1 MSANTARTEEQ
12 QAPDL
17 KVGIVKRVAQ
27 VLVVLAVQTAILF
40 LSSGRLDWAG
50 AWVFI
55 GLYLLGMV
63 VNASLLL
70 HYSPETIAERAEAR
84 GMKTWDKIVG
94 GLFGIMYFI
103 VMLLVAGLDVRFG
116 WTGQFPLAL
125 HIAGTVAFALGFAL
139 LIWSMVS
146 NAYFSTVVR
155 VEEDRGQAVCDTG
168 PYRFVRHPGY
178 IGAIVHSL
186 VVPLILGSWWAL
198 IPGALAALL
207 MIARTAL
214 EDKTLQEE
222 LDGYQDYAEQVRYRL
237 LPGIW

>member
-1 MSANTARTEEQ
+1 MSANTTRTEEQ

>member
-1 MSANTARTEEQ
+1 MSANTTRTEEQ

-40 LSSGRLDWAG
+40 LSSGRLDWAK

-84 GMKTWDKIVG
+84 GMKTWDKMVG

-116 WTGQFPLAL
+116 WTGRFPLAL

-222 LDGYQDYAEQVRYRL
+222 LDGYKEYGGQVCYRL

>member
-1 MSANTARTEEQ
+1 MSANTTRTEEQ

-40 LSSGRLDWAG
+40 LSSGRLDWAR

-84 GMKTWDKIVG
+84 GMKTWDKMVG

-222 LDGYQDYAEQVRYRL
+222 LDGYKEYGGQVCYRL